1 MIADEIRIEYIG
13 GATAVFEVAGLRF
26 LTDPTFD
33 PLDTKYPTTIYVL
46 RKTKQPLKTVEDIGK
61 IDFVLLSH
69 DHHFDNLDNSG
80 RRFLA
85 GVDKVFTTVVGAK
98 RLGSN
103 CIGLENWE
111 SAEVNTRDG
120 RILRITGTPCRHG
133 PVDGDRGPVTGF
145 LLNFL
150 EEKEGTVYITGDT
163 VWYEGIVEVAKRF
176 NINMVVL
183 FFGAAVVKEVGPAH
197 LTMTVDEAIKVA
209 ELFDNSTIVPL
220 HFEGWEH
227 FTESAS
233 QIKVKFKQAN
243 LAHRLKWANP
253 IQ

>member
-1 MIADEIRIEYIG
+1 MIANEIRIEYIG
-13 GATAVFEVAGLRF
+13 GATAILEVAGLRF

-33 PLDTKYPTTIYVL
+33 PLDTSYPTAIYVL
-46 RKTKQPLKTVEDIGK
+46 HKTLQPLKTADEIGK
-61 IDFVLLSH
+61 IDFILLSH
-69 DHHFDNLDNSG
+69 DHHFDNLDHTG
-80 RRFLA
+80 RQFLST
-85 GVDKVFTTVVGAK
+85 VDKVFTTVIGAK

-103 CIGLENWE
+103 SIGLQNWE
-111 SAEVNTRDG
+111 STEVNTKDG

-145 LLNFL
+145 LLNFAG
-150 EEKEGTVYITGDT
+150 ESDGAVYITGDT
-163 VWYEGIVEVAKRF
+163 VLYEGVAEVAKRY
-176 NINMVVL
+176 NVSMVVL
-183 FFGAAVVKEVGPAH
+183 FLGAAVVKEVGSAH

-209 ELFDNSTIVPL
+209 ELFDNATIVPL

-233 QIKVKFKQAN
+233 QVKAKFKQAN
-243 LAHRLKWANP
+243 LAHRLKWPYP